1 MLISLAVR
9 LLIPDTTASTAR
21 RALQAHGLDQLTE
34 LRREVG
40 WSFAVEAEQ
49 PALVAALAERLI
61 AADVLV
67 NQNKERARWWTGPL
81 EAATPPLAAG
91 SAGPRWA
98 AVLVEDRDDG
108 EIARMQRLL
117 TSRLGFTDLEVARH
131 GTLWW
136 VGAPAAEDA
145 VARLAAERLL
155 ANPHGQTYTV
165 LSGGPS
171 PVGGGPPHA
180 G

>member
-21 RALQAHGLDQLTE
+21 RALQGHGLEQLAE
-34 LRREVG
+34 LRREVA

-49 PALVAALAERLI
+49 PALVAAVAERLI

-67 NQNKERARWWTGPL
+67 NQNKERARWWAGPL
-81 EAATPPLAAG
+81 DAASPPLAAG
-91 SAGPRWA
+91 SGWLPWA

-108 EIARMQRLL
+108 QIARMQRLL
-117 TSRLGFTDLEVARH
+117 TARLGFEGLEVARH

-136 VGAPAAEDA
+136 VGALTDVDS

-155 ANPHGQTYTV
+155 ANPHGQTYVV
-165 LSGGPS
+165 LPSGPS
-171 PVGGGPPHA
+171 PVGGGPPRT

>member
-21 RALQAHGLDQLTE
+21 RALQGHGLEGLAE

-40 WSFAVEAEQ
+40 WSFVVEAEQ
-49 PALVAALAERLI
+49 PALVAALAGRLI

-67 NQNKERARWWTGPL
+67 NQNKERARWWAGPL
-81 EAATPPLAAG
+81 DAATSPLAAG
-91 SAGPRWA
+91 TGGMQWA

-108 EIARMQRLL
+108 LIARMQRLL
-117 TSRLGFTDLEVARH
+117 TTRLGFEGLEVARH

-136 VGAPAAEDA
+136 VGAPPDVDS

-155 ANPHGQTYTV
+155 ANPHGQTYAV
-165 LSGGPS
+165 LPGGPS